1 MLPYPTAT
9 TRNEKMQMIEEIR
22 KRLLLNYRDKI
33 LAIGVYGS
41 IGQGNDGPYSDIEL
55 HVVTKDGVSL
65 DSHEFIYDKFKIE
78 ISKKQKSEFIKQAK
92 EVDDSWSI
100 KAGVFTNILAVYDP
114 EHLFEEV
121 RDLPLMISDNAVK
134 ETMREFMIWEPYE
147 TIAKIRN
154 NYNINNLNYIPMGA
168 KDLVW
173 QTLKL
178 IGLANKQYYS
188 TRARAYEES
197 LKMESKPVGY
207 ENLVIKVMEGKL
219 DDSKLIYDLCEQL
232 WVGLNEWFC
241 DLKIEYISK
250 QLPV

>member
-9 TRNEKMQMIEEIR
+9 TRNEKNQMIEEIR
-22 KRLLLNYRDKI
+22 KRLLFKYRDEI
-33 LAIGVYGS
+33 LAIGAYGS
-41 IGQGNDGPYSDIEL
+41 IGQGMDGPYSDIEL
-55 HVVTKDGVSL
+55 HAVMKDGVSIE
-65 DSHEFIYDKFKIE
+65 SHEFIYDKFKIE
-78 ISKKQKSEFIKQAK
+78 ISMIQKSEIIKQAK
-92 EVDDSWSI
+92 EVDDSWAI

-121 RDLPLMISDNAVK
+121 RNLPLQISDKAVK
-134 ETMREFMIWEPYE
+134 DTMREFMIWEPYE
-147 TIAKIRN
+147 TMAKIRN
-154 NYNINNLNYIPMGA
+154 NFKINNLSYIPMGA

-178 IGLANKQYYS
+178 IGLANKQSYS

-197 LKMESKPVGY
+197 LVMESKPTGY

-219 DDSKLIYDLCEQL
+219 DDSKLIYELCEKL
-232 WVGLNEWFC
+232 WVGLNEWYS
-241 DLKIEYISK
+241 DLEIEYISK